1 MDFLHIPQKVY
12 FKYMYL
18 GYARVSTEDQ
28 KLDLQKDALK
38 KIGCKEIFTDVI
50 SGAKTKRE
58 GLDKLL
64 NYARPGDT
72 IVVWKLDRLGRSLQH
87 LIETIKILEVRGIGF
102 RSLQENID
110 TNTSGGKLIFH
121 VFGALAEFERDL
133 IRERTQ
139 AGLKAARA
147 RGRVGGRPKAMD
159 EKKIRQAKA
168 LMADTENS
176 IADICKTLKIGKT
189 TLYKYVKP
197 TNANGADSFN
207 DKTATLLE
215 TILPKAIP
223 INVKPSK
230 LAKATKQ
237 ALPEP
242 AIKTTTVKM
251 YLRIENNSKFV
262 RGKKKSKEDIE
273 IFVFPHYKI
282 KDLGND
288 FEYEVTFSYQD
299 DADLENQIY
308 ELADEMNHQA
318 DSRNC
323 FVEVDFQEIGTDRHW

>member
-1 MDFLHIPQKVY
+1 
-12 FKYMYL
+12 MYL
-18 GYARVSTEDQ
+18 GYARISTEDQ

-38 KIGCKEIFTDVI
+38 KVGCKEIFTDVI

-87 LIETIKILEVRGIGF
+87 LIETIKVLETRGIGF

-110 TNTSGGKLIFH
+110 TNTSGGKLVFH

-168 LMADTENS
+168 LLADTQNS
-176 IADICKTLKIGKT
+176 ITDICKTLKIGKT
-189 TLYKYVKP
+189 TLYKYLKLSN
-197 TNANGADSFN
+197 TSDADSVN
-207 DKTATLLE
+207 KTLTLPE
-215 TILPKAIP
+215 TTPPKAVP
-223 INVKPSK
+223 VKVKASK
-230 LAKATKQ
+230 PAKTNSQ
-237 ALPEP
+237 VLPEP
-242 AIKTTTVKM
+242 TSKTTKVKM

-262 RGKKKSKEDIE
+262 RGKKKSKESIE
-273 IFVFPHYKI
+273 LFVFPYYEI

-288 FEYEVTFSYQD
+288 FEYEVTFSYKD
-299 DADLENQIY
+299 DADLEDQIY
-308 ELADEMNHQA
+308 ELANEMNHQA
-318 DSRNC
+318 DLKNC

>member
-1 MDFLHIPQKVY
+1 
-12 FKYMYL
+12 MYL
-18 GYARVSTEDQ
+18 GYARISTEDQ

-38 KIGCKEIFTDVI
+38 KVGCKEIFTDVI

-87 LIETIKILEVRGIGF
+87 LIETIKVLETRGIGF

-110 TNTSGGKLIFH
+110 TNTSGGKLVFH

-168 LMADTENS
+168 LLADTENS
-176 IADICKTLKIGKT
+176 ITDICKTLKIGKT
-189 TLYKYVKP
+189 TLYKYLKLS
-197 TNANGADSFN
+197 NASDADGVN
-207 DKTATLLE
+207 KTLTLPE
-215 TILPKAIP
+215 TTPPKAVP
-223 INVKPSK
+223 VKVKASK
-230 LAKATKQ
+230 PAKTNSQ
-237 ALPEP
+237 VLSEP
-242 AIKTTTVKM
+242 TSKTTKVKM

-262 RGKKKSKEDIE
+262 RGKKKSKESIE
-273 IFVFPHYKI
+273 LFVFPHYEI

-288 FEYEVTFSYQD
+288 FEYEVTFSYKD
-299 DADLENQIY
+299 DADLEDQIY
-308 ELADEMNHQA
+308 ELANEMNHQA
-318 DSRNC
+318 DLKNC